1 MSKTYQEFAS
11 ENLALFNWQ
20 LTPEQIPELSVCKK
34 VLNGIVEWFN
44 SNPEVTRRVI
54 DDADISVGL
63 YNQGFFTDWP
73 ALYNCF
79 AQARSATSPART
91 TTSSPASNEPST
103 RSTSNPATGSPT
115 STRSS
120 ATPDAA

>member
-20 LTPEQIPELSVCKK
+20 LTPEQIPEVSVCKK
-34 VLNGIVEWFN
+34 VLNTIVEWFN

-63 YNQGFFTDWP
+63 YNQGFFNDWP

-79 AQARSATSPART
+79 AQSTVGYF
-91 TTSSPASNEPST
+91 ASTYDDIIACLERAEHQVEEQPSDRISDVNEVVGDT
-103 RSTSNPATGSPT
+103 
-115 STRSS
+115 
-120 ATPDAA
+120 